1 MIKPDNENIITN
13 KKCRTE
19 IKIQNSEIRNH
30 NPEFRNQNH
39 KFVMKLII
47 TNDYYRTEIFTIFN

>member
-13 KKCRTE
+13 KK
-19 IKIQNSEIRNH
+19 NSEIRNH